1 MKKKLK
7 FTIVAT
13 IFFAVA
19 LFAVANKPIYLKKI
33 ISYEVSPKDIAL
45 YLKDEN
51 GEYINNFANLLA
63 YAKRFKKRVVFAM
76 NGGMYLEDF
85 SPQGLFVQNGKLIKK
100 INKKSSDYGNFYM
113 KPNGIFYITKQNRA
127 HILPTEKFYFSKKI
141 RCATQS
147 GPMLLIDGKIH
158 HRFKKDSKSLHL
170 RNGVGVLPSGKL
182 LFAISEKPINFYSF
196 ATFFKK
202 HGCKNALYLDG
213 SISRI
218 YLPSQNIT
226 EQDALFGVIIA
237 EIR

>member
-1 MKKKLK
+1 M
-7 FTIVAT
+7 
-13 IFFAVA
+13 IFLGA
-19 LFAVANKPIYLKKI
+19 LLLAYAGRLQDSEKI
-33 ISYEVSPKDIAL
+33 ISYEVSPKQISL

-51 GEYINNFANLLA
+51 GEYINNFANLLT
-63 YAKRFKKRVVFAM
+63 YAKRHKKSVVFAM

-85 SPQGLFVQNGKLIKK
+85 SPQGLFVQDGKLIKK
-100 INKKSSDYGNFYM
+100 VNTKSSDYGNFYM
-113 KPNGIFYITKQNRA
+113 KPNGIFYITKHNRA
-127 HILPTEKFYFSKKI
+127 HILPTKKFHFSKKI

-158 HRFKKDSKSLHL
+158 HRFGKNSKSLHI
-170 RNGVGVLPSGKL
+170 RNGVGVLPNGKL
-182 LFAISEKPINFYSF
+182 LFAISKEPINFYNF

-226 EQDALFGVIIA
+226 GQDALFGVIIA
-237 EIR
+237 QMR